1 MRRWLLV
8 AVLGCCACEHG
19 LDAGPPGQS
28 GIAGRLHFSGQ
39 WPAEAEEVA
48 VAVYENTPRE
58 VAELYQ
64 LSGWDT
70 GVEVGAQTYDYFVP
84 IERDGTYRW
93 VIVAWRSKGSFWDFR
108 SLLGCY
114 HAAGDTLPTPV
125 TVVLGQATGGV
136 DIAVDF
142 GVLSGEEV
150 PGYNLCVGALPGE
163 LVGSAGG
170 G

>member
-1 MRRWLLV
+1 VRPWLL
-8 AVLGCCACEHG
+8 AAALACWSCDHG

-28 GIAGRLHFSGQ
+28 GIAGRLVFRGE
-39 WPAEAEEVA
+39 WPPEAEEVA
-48 VAVYENTPRE
+48 VAVYERTPRQVE
-58 VAELYQ
+58 ELYA

-70 GVEVGAQTYDYFVP
+70 GVEVGAGRHDYFVP

-93 VIVAWRSKGSFWDFR
+93 VIVAWRPKGSFWDFR

-114 HAAGDTLPTPV
+114 HAAGDSLPTPV
-125 TVVLGQATGGV
+125 TVVLGQVTGGI
-136 DIAVDF
+136 DIEVDF
-142 GVLSGEEV
+142 GVLRGEEV

-163 LVGSAGG
+163 LLDQAGG

>member
-1 MRRWLLV
+1 MKVWLLLP
-8 AVLGCCACEHG
+8 ALLCCACDHG
-19 LDAGPPGQS
+19 LDRGPSGQS
-28 GIAGRLHFSGQ
+28 GIAGRLSFKGA

-48 VAVYENTPRE
+48 VAVYENTPTE

-70 GVEVGAQTYDYFVP
+70 GVPVGATSHEYFVP

-93 VIVAWRSKGSFWDFR
+93 VIVAWRPKGSFWDFR

-114 HAAGDTLPTPV
+114 HAVGDSLPTPV
-125 TVVLGQATGGV
+125 TVVLGEVTAGV
-136 DIAVDF
+136 DIEIDF
-142 GVLSGEEV
+142 GVLRGEEV
-150 PGYNLCVGALPGE
+150 PGYSLCVGALPGE
-163 LVGSAGG
+163 LVGQAGG